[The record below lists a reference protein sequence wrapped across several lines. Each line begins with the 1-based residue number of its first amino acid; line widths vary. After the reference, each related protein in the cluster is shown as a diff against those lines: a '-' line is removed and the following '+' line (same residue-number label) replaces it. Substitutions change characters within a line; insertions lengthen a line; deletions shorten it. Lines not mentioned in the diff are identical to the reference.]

1 MFIWPNSRVILA
13 CGAMLISLAMTPTT
27 YAADSASLSK
37 HASFDLAT
45 YREMKKSDQGALG
58 LILTAMRET
67 VFYAQNSV
75 GTSVICASPR
85 PIAVTELVAI
95 VDKEIAAPTSPL
107 YREYAD
113 NVSMAFIFVSALK
126 KAAYC
131 D

>member
-27 YAADSASLSK
+27 YAADSASLST

-45 YREMKKSDQGALG
+45 YREMKRSVQGALG

-67 VFYAQNSV
+67 VFCAQNSV

-85 PIAVTELVAI
+85 PIAVPELVAI
-95 VDKEIAAPTSPL
+95 VDKEIRARSTASMLIMYRWLL
-107 YREYAD
+107 YSTAR
-113 NVSMAFIFVSALK
+113 
-126 KAAYC
+126 
-131 D
+131 